1 MQLQSRTDGRRR
13 GVTLTNFGLRKL
25 NRVKAEG
32 EIEQNFKRYTLEALS
47 EKTGLTPNTL
57 SKVFTGSAGVDKRT
71 LECLFDAFNLTLSTD
86 DYLYL
91 KPIQDNLAEIGSISP
106 AEICCFIEP
115 ACDSRS
121 NTPQIHKMDLLP
133 NNLQPRPPTTPGGQ
147 MPPDS
152 VSYIDRPILQSLC
165 YQAVQQPGA
174 ILYIRAPKQMGKTS
188 LMTRILARSSSLGYQ
203 TVSVNLQLADTEI
216 LQNLERFLK
225 WFCARVS
232 KQLDLPKSRRSV

>member
-1 MQLQSRTDGRRR
+1 MQLQSRTDVRRR
-13 GVTLTNFGLRKL
+13 GVTLTALGLRKL
-25 NRVKAEG
+25 NRVKAEV

-57 SKVFTGSAGVDKRT
+57 SKVFTGSAAVDKRT
-71 LECLFDAFNLTLSTD
+71 LECLFDAFNLTLLTD

-115 ACDSRS
+115 ACDSCR
-121 NTPQIHKMDLLP
+121 NTPQIHKMDRSHDE
-133 NNLQPRPPTTPGGQ
+133 LQPRPPNVPGGQ
-147 MPPDS
+147 MPLDS
-152 VSYIDRPILQSLC
+152 ILYIDRPLLEALC
-165 YQAVQQPGA
+165 YEAIQRPGA
-174 ILYIRAPKQMGKTS
+174 ILYISAPKQMGKTS
-188 LMTRILARSSSLGYQ
+188 LMSRILARSGSLGYQ

-216 LQNLERFLK
+216 LQNLERLLQ

-232 KQLDLPKSRRSV
+232 KKLYLTKSRRSA